1 MAYTSSRLV
10 ALDKCP
16 GIRPIGIGEVVRRII
31 GKAIMRTVRYDLQDA
46 VGSIQ
51 LCAGQEAGCEAAVHA
66 MESIFAEEDT
76 EAMILVDATNAFN
89 SLNWQVTLMNCEAI
103 CPAMSPI
110 LINTYRSNS
119 CLFIDGQ
126 CILSKEGTT
135 QGDPLA
141 MAMYAI
147 GTQPL
152 IRKLDGISNQVWY
165 ADDSA
170 AGSNLE
176 GLRRWWDILKEIGP
190 LYGYYPNGSKTH
202 VLVKSQ
208 HSEAANEIFEGTGIP
223 ISTEGECYLGGAM
236 GTASFLR
243 QHVERKVD
251 GWVKELEKLSKIA
264 TTQPHAAYAAFTHG
278 LCSRW
283 SYLIL

>member
-1 MAYTSSRLV
+1 MAFHKHFKLRPLRLTQHSSRLV

-31 GKAIMRTVRYDLQDA
+31 SKAIMRTVRYDLQDA

-89 SLNWQVTLMNCEAI
+89 SLNRQATLMNCEAI

-126 CILSKEGTT
+126 LRG
-135 QGDPLA
+135 A
-141 MAMYAI
+141 RA
-147 GTQPL
+147 
-152 IRKLDGISNQVWY
+152 
-165 ADDSA
+165 AD
-170 AGSNLE
+170 
-176 GLRRWWDILKEIGP
+176 
-190 LYGYYPNGSKTH
+190 
-202 VLVKSQ
+202 
-208 HSEAANEIFEGTGIP
+208 
-223 ISTEGECYLGGAM
+223 
-236 GTASFLR
+236 
-243 QHVERKVD
+243 
-251 GWVKELEKLSKIA
+251 
-264 TTQPHAAYAAFTHG
+264 
-278 LCSRW
+278 
-283 SYLIL
+283 